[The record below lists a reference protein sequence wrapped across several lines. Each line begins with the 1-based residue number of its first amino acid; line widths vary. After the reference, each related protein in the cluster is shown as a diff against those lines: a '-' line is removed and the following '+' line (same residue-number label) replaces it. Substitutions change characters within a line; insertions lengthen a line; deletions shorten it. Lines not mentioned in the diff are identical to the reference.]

1 MASWAHQFSG
11 LTEVRDVK
19 EVLTLAEIGL
29 APESVFPLP
38 PLSVDGRWAAVDS
51 ARTLKSQITFHG
63 GNLILDVLN
72 WMHGGG
78 EIQDV
83 LSQAQMA

>member
-1 MASWAHQFSG
+1 M
-11 LTEVRDVK
+11 
-19 EVLTLAEIGL
+19 
-29 APESVFPLP
+29 
-38 PLSVDGRWAAVDS
+38 DS

-83 LSQAQMA
+83 LSQAQKRVHSRVLDGLMA